1 MATPV
6 IMPRQGQSVESC
18 ILTEWKVAPGD
29 QVEEGSVLAVI
40 ETDKASFDLESP
52 VAGTVLDLFWE
63 ADDDVPVLA
72 NVTVI
77 GDEGEDASGFRPE
90 MEAASS
96 GPSVDSAPTAPSSAS
111 APTSETSGAAA
122 SVGSV
127 SSPVSAAGPV
137 AGSSPRA
144 RQLAIRSGIDPESL
158 PGTGPG
164 GRVIE
169 RDVQAALR
177 GTPRLSASASA
188 LAREGG
194 LEAPAHGGGLS
205 GMALAADMRE
215 PGSID
220 GAEVFPVKG
229 IRKVIADRMMQSLG
243 NTAQLTLHAS
253 FDVTVAQAFR
263 KARKEAGEPKVSLN
277 DVISHALIHTL
288 LRHPDL
294 NAHFL
299 GDRIARFEKVSLGI
313 AVDTTRGLMVP
324 VLSEAC
330 CLSLDELSSGIR
342 GLAEECREG
351 TIQPDQLTGG
361 TFTLTNLGMLGVEH
375 FTPVLNVPEVAIL
388 GVGGISIRPV
398 RGENGE
404 VNFVDSI
411 ALSLTMDHQAID
423 GAPAARFLKDLVE
436 TLENYS
442 GDPAA
447 TEKGESSK

>member
-96 GPSVDSAPTAPSSAS
+96 GPLVDSTPSPATAA
-111 APTSETSGAAA
+111 ASETSVPAP
-122 SVGSV
+122 SVGTV
-127 SSPVSAAGPV
+127 ASPVSAAEGSV
-137 AGSSPRA
+137 AGVSPRA
-144 RQLAIRSGIDPESL
+144 RQLAMRTGVDPESL
-158 PGTGPG
+158 LGTGPG

-169 RDVQAALR
+169 RDVQGALE

-194 LEAPAHGGGLS
+194 LEPPDHGGGLS
-205 GMALAADMRE
+205 GMALASDMRE

-220 GAEVFPVKG
+220 GAEVVPVKG

-243 NTAQLTLHAS
+243 NTAQLTLHAA
-253 FDVTVAQAFR
+253 FDVTAAQAFR
-263 KARKEAGEPKVSLN
+263 KARKESGEPKVSLN

-299 GDRIARFEKVSLGI
+299 GNRIARFEKVSLGI

-330 CLSLDELSSGIR
+330 CLSLDNLSSGIR

-361 TFTLTNLGMLGVEH
+361 TFTLTNLGMLGVDH

-398 RGENGE
+398 RGEAGE

-442 GDPAA
+442 GDPAEN
-447 TEKGESSK
+447 EKGESSK